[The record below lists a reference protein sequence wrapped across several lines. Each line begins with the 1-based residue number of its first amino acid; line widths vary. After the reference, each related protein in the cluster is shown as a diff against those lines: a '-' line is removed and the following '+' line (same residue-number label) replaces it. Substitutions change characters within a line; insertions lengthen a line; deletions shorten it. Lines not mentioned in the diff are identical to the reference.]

1 MRLSIL
7 QRMLTFILLPA
18 IIGLIA
24 VTALNYNS
32 ANKALTNQINEEL
45 QLVLHGQ
52 KVELFNTVN
61 LLASTMN
68 NFALNADVIELLRA
82 KANNTGNENKE
93 LEQKIKE
100 SILYLVKNYSL
111 LRDVGLVDKNGTVL
125 IHSTESFIGNS
136 VAERAYFK
144 AAMKGEVAP
153 VTIQSRANCS
163 CTLIKSLSVQRT
175 QISHGSNICCP
186 QPQDIMNLNKM
197 MSKCRHILTV
207 FL

>member
-111 LRDVGLVDKNGTVL
+111 ETAL
-125 IHSTESFIGNS
+125 
-136 VAERAYFK
+136 
-144 AAMKGEVAP
+144 
-153 VTIQSRANCS
+153 
-163 CTLIKSLSVQRT
+163 
-175 QISHGSNICCP
+175 
-186 QPQDIMNLNKM
+186 LNA
-197 MSKCRHILTV
+197 HILK
-207 FL
+207 LP

>member
-82 KANNTGNENKE
+82 KANNTGNE
-93 LEQKIKE
+93 
-100 SILYLVKNYSL
+100 
-111 LRDVGLVDKNGTVL
+111 
-125 IHSTESFIGNS
+125 
-136 VAERAYFK
+136 
-144 AAMKGEVAP
+144 
-153 VTIQSRANCS
+153 
-163 CTLIKSLSVQRT
+163 QRT
-175 QISHGSNICCP
+175 GTKNKRKHFISG
-186 QPQDIMNLNKM
+186 QKL
-197 MSKCRHILTV
+197 
-207 FL
+207 

>member
-125 IHSTESFIGNS
+125 IHSTESFIG
-136 VAERAYFK
+136 
-144 AAMKGEVAP
+144 
-153 VTIQSRANCS
+153 
-163 CTLIKSLSVQRT
+163 
-175 QISHGSNICCP
+175 
-186 QPQDIMNLNKM
+186 
-197 MSKCRHILTV
+197 
-207 FL
+207 